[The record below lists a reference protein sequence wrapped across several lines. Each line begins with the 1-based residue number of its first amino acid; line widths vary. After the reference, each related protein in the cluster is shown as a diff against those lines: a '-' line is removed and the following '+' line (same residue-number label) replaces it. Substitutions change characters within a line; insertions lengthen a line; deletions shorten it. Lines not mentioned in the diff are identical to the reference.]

1 MVYKAYRR
9 ILVPPAGSFFL
20 FGPRGVGKSTWAR
33 KHFRTAHTIN
43 LLDESVFQ
51 SYLADPSL
59 FAGEIRH
66 LRPGAWVVVD
76 EVQRLPGLLNDV
88 HRLMEERR
96 LRFVLL
102 GSSARKL
109 KTSGTNLLA
118 GRAVRRVMFPLVP
131 AELGRDFN
139 IERVLTH
146 GSLPVIWQSPDRA
159 DALRAY
165 VQLYLK
171 EEIRAEALVRNLPGF
186 ARFLPIAALFHGQV
200 INVSKIARDAGTA
213 RTTVSDYLDILD
225 DTLLTFRLPAF
236 EARLR
241 VRERRH
247 PKLYWVDSG
256 LVRAVKGQLGPLA
269 AEERGALLE
278 GWVLNLLRAYAETM
292 PLYDEISY
300 WAPLQANQLE
310 VDLLLR
316 RGGKYLAIE
325 VKSAA
330 RYSAAWLSGLRAI
343 QELDGIARR
352 ILVYTG
358 PRPLTTADGINVWP
372 ITTFARAV
380 AQGRLWP

>member
-1 MVYKAYRR
+1 VVVKPYRR
-9 ILVPPAGSFFL
+9 ILTPPAGSFFL
-20 FGPRGVGKSTWAR
+20 FGPRGIGKSTWAR
-33 KHFRTAHTIN
+33 KHFRTAHAID
-43 LLDESVFQ
+43 LLDEGTFQ

-59 FAGEIRH
+59 FESEIRH
-66 LRPGAWVVVD
+66 LRPGAWVIVD

-88 HRLMEERR
+88 HRLMETRR

-139 IERVLTH
+139 LDRVLTF
-146 GSLPVIWQSPDRA
+146 GSLPVIWRAPDPA

-171 EEIRAEALVRNLPGF
+171 EEVRAEALVRNLPGF

-200 INVSKIARDAGTA
+200 INVSNIARDAGTA
-213 RTTVSDYLDILD
+213 RTTVADYLDILD

-247 PKLYWVDSG
+247 PKLYWVDPG
-256 LVRAVKGQLGPLA
+256 LVRAIKAQLGPLA
-269 AEERGALLE
+269 AEERGPLLE
-278 GWVLNLLRAYAETM
+278 GWVLNLLRAHAETM
-292 PLYDEISY
+292 PVFDEVSY
-300 WAPLQANQLE
+300 WAPLQSNQLE

-316 RGGKYLAIE
+316 RGKKLLAIE

-330 RYSAAWLSGLRAI
+330 RFAGTWLSGLRAI
-343 QELDGIARR
+343 GDLNGMTRR

-358 PRPLTTADGINVWP
+358 RRSLTTADGIQVWP
-372 ITTFARAV
+372 VATFARAI
-380 AQGRLWP
+380 AQGRLWS